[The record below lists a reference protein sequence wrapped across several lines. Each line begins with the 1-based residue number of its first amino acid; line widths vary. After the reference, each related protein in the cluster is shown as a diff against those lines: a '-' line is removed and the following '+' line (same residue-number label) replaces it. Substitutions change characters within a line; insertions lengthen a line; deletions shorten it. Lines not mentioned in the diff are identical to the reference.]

1 MQCERRILY
10 EHETYSLIVSYYYH
24 GRIFSL
30 NAVDLNPNVPK
41 DSMVIPCASAGKEST
56 CDTGDP
62 VPGMGKISWRRERLP
77 TPVFW
82 PGEFH
87 ELYSPW
93 GRKESGMTEQDFHFN
108 VPAEENKILV
118 LENPVWLPTLYL
130 DATGFLLVGNL
141 WTKQKEEFL

>member
-56 CDTGDP
+56 
-62 VPGMGKISWRRERLP
+62 
-77 TPVFW
+77 
-82 PGEFH
+82 
-87 ELYSPW
+87 
-93 GRKESGMTEQDFHFN
+93 
-108 VPAEENKILV
+108 
-118 LENPVWLPTLYL
+118 
-130 DATGFLLVGNL
+130 
-141 WTKQKEEFL
+141 